1 MPMPKVLVVEDEPVI
16 LRLLEETL
24 AGDGAEVV
32 TVGDADEALRA
43 LNEQRFDVVLVDLLL
58 PGPTGWRV
66 LEQLRSRPDGSP
78 VVVVSAR
85 ATPSN
90 LTRAFDL
97 GAVDVFGK
105 PFDPLELSACV
116 NEVAGLAADD
126 LAAHRQAARV
136 RRNA

>member
-1 MPMPKVLVVEDEPVI
+1 MPRVLVVEDEPVI

-24 AGDGAEVV
+24 AGDGADVV
-32 TVGDADEALRA
+32 TVRDADAALAA
-43 LNEQRFDVVLVDLLL
+43 LGREKFDVVLVDLLL
-58 PGPTGWRV
+58 PGQPGWRV
-66 LEQLRSRPDGSP
+66 LEQLRSGTDQAP

-116 NEVAGLAADD
+116 NEVAGLAAEGLD
-126 LAAHRQAARV
+126 AHRQAART

>member
-1 MPMPKVLVVEDEPVI
+1 MPRVLVVEDEPVI

-24 AGDGAEVV
+24 AGDGADVV
-32 TVGDADEALRA
+32 TVRDTDEALEA
-43 LNEQRFDVVLVDLLL
+43 LRQQRFDVVLVDILL
-58 PGPTGWRV
+58 PGQPGWRV
-66 LEQLRSRPDGSP
+66 LEQLRDGSP

-116 NEVAGLAADD
+116 NEVAGLAAEGLD
-126 LAAHRQAARV
+126 AHRQAART

>member
-1 MPMPKVLVVEDEPVI
+1 MPRVLVVEDEPVI

-24 AGDGAEVV
+24 AGDGADVV
-32 TVGDADEALRA
+32 TVRDADAALVALRE
-43 LNEQRFDVVLVDLLL
+43 EQFDVVLVDLLL
-58 PGPTGWRV
+58 PGQPGWRV
-66 LEQLRSRPDGSP
+66 LEQLRSSPEGSP

-116 NEVAGLAADD
+116 NEVAGMEAEG
-126 LAAHRQAARV
+126 LAAHRQAART

>member
-1 MPMPKVLVVEDEPVI
+1 MPRVLVVEDEPVI

-24 AGDGAEVV
+24 AGDGADVV
-32 TVGDADEALRA
+32 TVRDADEALKA
-43 LNEQRFDVVLVDLLL
+43 LGQQRFDVVLVDLLL
-58 PGPTGWRV
+58 PGQPGWRV
-66 LEQLRSRPDGSP
+66 VEQLRDGTP

-85 ATPSN
+85 ATPTN

-116 NEVAGLAADD
+116 NEVAGLAAEG
-126 LAAHRQAARV
+126 LAAHRQAART

>member
-1 MPMPKVLVVEDEPVI
+1 MPRVLVVEDEPVI

-24 AGDGAEVV
+24 AGDGADVV
-32 TVGDADEALRA
+32 TVRDADEALKA
-43 LNEQRFDVVLVDLLL
+43 LGQQRFDVVLVDLLL
-58 PGPTGWRV
+58 PGQPGWRV
-66 LEQLRSRPDGSP
+66 VEQLRDGTP

-85 ATPSN
+85 ATPTN

-116 NEVAGLAADD
+116 NEVAGLAAEGLD
-126 LAAHRQAARV
+126 AHRQAART

>member
-1 MPMPKVLVVEDEPVI
+1 MPRVLVVEDEPVI

-32 TVGDADEALRA
+32 TVRDADAALLALR
-43 LNEQRFDVVLVDLLL
+43 EQRFDVVLVDLLL
-58 PGPTGWRV
+58 PGQPGWRV
-66 LEQLRSRPDGSP
+66 LEQLRSNPDSSP

-85 ATPSN
+85 ATPNN

-105 PFDPLELSACV
+105 PFDPLELSAVV
-116 NEVAGLAADD
+116 NEVAGLAAEG
-126 LAAHRQAARV
+126 LAAHRQAART

>member
-1 MPMPKVLVVEDEPVI
+1 MPRVLVVEDEPVI

-24 AGDGAEVV
+24 AGDGAVVV
-32 TVGDADEALRA
+32 TVRDTDEALEA
-43 LNEQRFDVVLVDLLL
+43 LRQQRFDVVLVDILL
-58 PGPTGWRV
+58 PGQPGWRV
-66 LEQLRSRPDGSP
+66 LEQLRDGSP

-116 NEVAGLAADD
+116 NEVAGLAAEGLD
-126 LAAHRQAARV
+126 AHRQAART

>member
-1 MPMPKVLVVEDEPVI
+1 
-16 LRLLEETL
+16 
-24 AGDGAEVV
+24 VV
-32 TVGDADEALRA
+32 TVRDADAALVALRE
-43 LNEQRFDVVLVDLLL
+43 EQFDVVLVDLLL
-58 PGPTGWRV
+58 PGQPGWRV
-66 LEQLRSRPDGSP
+66 LEQLRSSPEGSP

-116 NEVAGLAADD
+116 NEVAGMEAEG
-126 LAAHRQAARV
+126 LAAHRQAART

>member
-1 MPMPKVLVVEDEPVI
+1 MPRVLVVEDEPVI

-24 AGDGAEVV
+24 AGDGADVV
-32 TVGDADEALRA
+32 LVSDADSAL
-43 LNEQRFDVVLVDLLL
+43 LVLGEEHFDVVLVDLLL
-58 PGPTGWRV
+58 PGQPGWRV
-66 LEQLRSRPDGSP
+66 LEQLRSRRDSAP

-85 ATPSN
+85 ATPTN

-105 PFDPLELSACV
+105 PFDPLALSKCV
-116 NEVAGLAADD
+116 NEVAALTAEGLD
-126 LAAHRQAARV
+126 AHREAARA

>member
-1 MPMPKVLVVEDEPVI
+1 MPRVLVVEDEPVI
-16 LRLLEETL
+16 LRLPEETL
-24 AGDGAEVV
+24 AGDGADVV
-32 TVGDADEALRA
+32 TVRDADEALKA
-43 LNEQRFDVVLVDLLL
+43 LGQQRFDVVLVDLLL
-58 PGPTGWRV
+58 PGQPGWRV
-66 LEQLRSRPDGSP
+66 VEQLRDGTP

-85 ATPSN
+85 ATPTN

-116 NEVAGLAADD
+116 NEVAGLAAEGLD
-126 LAAHRQAARV
+126 AHRQAART

>member
-1 MPMPKVLVVEDEPVI
+1 MPRVLVVEDEPVI

-24 AGDGAEVV
+24 AGDGADVV
-32 TVGDADEALRA
+32 TVRDAAEALLA
-43 LNEQRFDVVLVDLLL
+43 LGQETFDVVLVDLLL
-58 PGPTGWRV
+58 PGPSGWSV
-66 LEQLRSRPDGSP
+66 LEQLRSGRDRSP

-85 ATPSN
+85 ATPNN

-105 PFDPLELSACV
+105 PFDPLELSKCV
-116 NEVAGLAADD
+116 NEVAGLPAEGLD
-126 LAAHRQAARV
+126 AHRQAART

>member
-1 MPMPKVLVVEDEPVI
+1 MPRVLVVEDEPVI

-24 AGDGAEVV
+24 AGDGADVV
-32 TVGDADEALRA
+32 TVRDADEALRA
-43 LNEQRFDVVLVDLLL
+43 LGQQRFDVVLVDLLL
-58 PGPTGWRV
+58 PGQPGWRV
-66 LEQLRSRPDGSP
+66 VEQLRDGTP

-85 ATPSN
+85 ATPTN

-116 NEVAGLAADD
+116 NEVAGLAAEGLD
-126 LAAHRQAARV
+126 AHRQAART

>member
-1 MPMPKVLVVEDEPVI
+1 MPRVLVVEDEPVI

-24 AGDGAEVV
+24 AGDGADVV
-32 TVGDADEALRA
+32 TVRDADAALAVLGR
-43 LNEQRFDVVLVDLLL
+43 EQFDVVLVDLLL
-58 PGPTGWRV
+58 PGQPGWRV
-66 LEQLRSRPDGSP
+66 LEQLRSGRDQAP

-85 ATPSN
+85 ATPTN

-116 NEVAGLAADD
+116 NEVAGLAAEGLD
-126 LAAHRQAARV
+126 AHRQAART

>member
-1 MPMPKVLVVEDEPVI
+1 
-16 LRLLEETL
+16 
-24 AGDGAEVV
+24 
-32 TVGDADEALRA
+32 
-43 LNEQRFDVVLVDLLL
+43 
-58 PGPTGWRV
+58 
-66 LEQLRSRPDGSP
+66 

-116 NEVAGLAADD
+116 NEVAGMEAEG
-126 LAAHRQAARV
+126 LAAHRQAART

>member
-1 MPMPKVLVVEDEPVI
+1 MPKVLVVEDEPVI

-24 AGDGAEVV
+24 AGDGADVV
-32 TVGDADEALRA
+32 TVRDAGAALVV
-43 LNEQRFDVVLVDLLL
+43 LGEEHFDVVLVDLLL
-58 PGPTGWRV
+58 PGQPGWRV
-66 LEQLRSRPDGSP
+66 LEQLRSSPDGAP

-90 LTRAFDL
+90 VTRAFDL

-116 NEVAGLAADD
+116 NEVAGLAAEG
-126 LAAHRQAARV
+126 LAAHRQAART

>member
-1 MPMPKVLVVEDEPVI
+1 MVEH
-16 LRLLEETL
+16 LR
-24 AGDGAEVV
+24 DG
-32 TVGDADEALRA
+32 T
-43 LNEQRFDVVLVDLLL
+43 
-58 PGPTGWRV
+58 
-66 LEQLRSRPDGSP
+66 P

-85 ATPSN
+85 ATPTN

-116 NEVAGLAADD
+116 NKVAGLAAEGLD
-126 LAAHRQAARV
+126 AHRQAART

>member
-1 MPMPKVLVVEDEPVI
+1 MPRVLVVEDEPVI

-24 AGDGAEVV
+24 AGDGADVV
-32 TVGDADEALRA
+32 TVRDADEALKA
-43 LNEQRFDVVLVDLLL
+43 LGQQRFDVVLVDLLL
-58 PGPTGWRV
+58 PGQPGWRV
-66 LEQLRSRPDGSP
+66 VEQLRDGTP

-85 ATPSN
+85 ATPTN

-116 NEVAGLAADD
+116 NKVAGLAAEGLD
-126 LAAHRQAARV
+126 AHRQAART